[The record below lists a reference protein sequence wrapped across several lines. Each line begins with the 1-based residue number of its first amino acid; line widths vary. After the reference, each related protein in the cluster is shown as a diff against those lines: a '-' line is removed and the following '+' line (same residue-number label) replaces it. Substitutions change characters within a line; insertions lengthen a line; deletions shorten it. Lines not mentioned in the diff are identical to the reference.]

1 MYIYFS
7 QQGDTPA
14 DVAIRYSCYEVVD
27 ILLKSGVNINRD
39 TKVSYHVVTS

>member
-7 QQGDTPA
+7 QRGDTPA
-14 DVAIRYSCYEVVD
+14 DVAIRYSRHKVVD
-27 ILLKSGVNINRD
+27 ILLKSEVNINID